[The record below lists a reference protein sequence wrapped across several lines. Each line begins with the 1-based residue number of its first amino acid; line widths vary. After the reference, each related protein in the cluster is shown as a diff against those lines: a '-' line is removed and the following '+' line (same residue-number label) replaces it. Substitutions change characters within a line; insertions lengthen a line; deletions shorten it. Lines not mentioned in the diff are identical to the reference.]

1 MRNLK
6 LIVSTGSLNFDF
18 VSQIVSGKQIL
29 SSDSHVK
36 HRFTHQI
43 SFKITDAQWRD
54 LSKFEDAKVRFLV
67 RSEVPIE
74 QQKDPK
80 NPGSADNFY
89 MKCAGGVLINWK
101 VASEELACARQK
113 NVSRSV
119 RNSQTNKPLMVNAI
133 STLLKSHVKAWKAID
148 LLQNCVTSSVRLFG
162 RHCL

>member
-54 LSKFEDAKVRFLV
+54 LK
-67 RSEVPIE
+67 
-74 QQKDPK
+74 
-80 NPGSADNFY
+80 
-89 MKCAGGVLINWK
+89 
-101 VASEELACARQK
+101 
-113 NVSRSV
+113 
-119 RNSQTNKPLMVNAI
+119 
-133 STLLKSHVKAWKAID
+133 
-148 LLQNCVTSSVRLFG
+148 
-162 RHCL
+162 